1 MENNG
6 GVRDSNIK
14 AEDVI
19 SKLKDEGDF
28 DRLRVKIVRKLKEN
42 EELRNNIISMVKKS
56 EALNLPG
63 AENMKPRQLSDAI
76 HKEIGEKV
84 MSQISDG
91 VWNII
96 RSGDGMKTEIV
107 ETVQSVYNKLSNPGG
122 NNHCETSSHVDL
134 QPVGKTLENNVH
146 AIVSV
151 NDIDATV
158 TNGEQNEP
166 PGFALSDQ
174 DQSKKN
180 DNVQK
185 SDDKLGVPM
194 IRKGKEIKVKEG
206 NLCPPAISEPDNLE
220 SGPPPGF
227 SSILEHKQSG
237 DPNDEDPDVPPGFG

>member
-1 MENNG
+1 
-6 GVRDSNIK
+6 
-14 AEDVI
+14 
-19 SKLKDEGDF
+19 
-28 DRLRVKIVRKLKEN
+28 
-42 EELRNNIISMVKKS
+42 MVKNS
-56 EALNLPG
+56 VALNHPG
-63 AENMKPRQLSDAI
+63 AENMKPRQFSDAK

-84 MSQISDG
+84 MSQIFDG

-122 NNHCETSSHVDL
+122 NNHWETSSHVDL

-166 PGFALSDQ
+166 PGKRNKR
-174 DQSKKN
+174 SKRG
-180 DNVQK
+180 
-185 SDDKLGVPM
+185 KLV
-194 IRKGKEIKVKEG
+194 
-206 NLCPPAISEPDNLE
+206 LTAILEPDNLE

>member
-6 GVRDSNIK
+6 SVRDGNIK

-56 EALNLPG
+56 VALNHPG

-122 NNHCETSSHVDL
+122 NNHCETSSHVGL
-134 QPVGKTLENNVH
+134 QP
-146 AIVSV
+146 A
-151 NDIDATV
+151 
-158 TNGEQNEP
+158 
-166 PGFALSDQ
+166 GFVLSDQ

-185 SDDKLGVPM
+185 PNDKLGVSM
-194 IRKGKEIKVKEG
+194 IRKGKEIKEVKEG
-206 NLCPPAISEPDNLE
+206 NLCTPAILEPDNLE

-227 SSILEHKQSG
+227 SSILEHKQAG
-237 DPNDEDPDVPPGFG
+237 HPNDEDPDVPPGFG